1 MVYPMTTLVTCQF
14 FLPRNAMH
22 SANYRKSVCL
32 YISLSHDG
40 ILSKR
45 LNIPIIKRFSP
56 SGSHTNQ
63 FFAVQCT
70 KRYGSIP
77 TRTHKWSKNR
87 DFWPISRFGN
97 WNNWWGV
104 DCRVFRPS
112 SMLITRLR
120 LYQSMVTPKRTEQ
133 NLFVCIGKSE
143 AGVIIDKT
151 RT

>member
-77 TRTHKWSKNR
+77 TV
-87 DFWPISRFGN
+87 ISLTGASN
-97 WNNWWGV
+97 VGGMKICHQTV
-104 DCRVFRPS
+104 S
-112 SMLITRLR
+112 
-120 LYQSMVTPKRTEQ
+120 
-133 NLFVCIGKSE
+133 
-143 AGVIIDKT
+143 
-151 RT
+151 